1 MKNKLMLVLML
12 GIVLTSLVS
21 AGLGTFKS
29 GDCVDIKTILNTTD
43 VTISSLSYPN
53 STNALGIT
61 NMDKSGL
68 TFNYTFCDTS
78 TIGTYYYD
86 YNDSE
91 GNVYVND
98 FRVGTD
104 LTTGKAVVYIGF
116 IIIILFL
123 FILTFAGAMKVNWK
137 HPRNSEGK
145 IISINDFRYIKV
157 FLFCMAYL
165 EMMFLFGLSYK
176 LFNESGIEGF
186 TEFFNFVY
194 QMFLNLICPIIILT
208 IIIWVIIWIN
218 NIKLKNKMKLGL

>member
-61 NMDKSGL
+61 NMDKNGL

-98 FRVGTD
+98 FEITPSGFVGT
-104 LTTGKAVVYIGF
+104 LGFYIIILILSLGF
-116 IIIILFL
+116 IILGYSIEDAWVVVL
-123 FILTFAGAMKVNWK
+123 GAM
-137 HPRNSEGK
+137 GF
-145 IISINDFRYIKV
+145 I
-157 FLFCMAYL
+157 
-165 EMMFLFGLSYK
+165 LFGLFVLLYGVVGIKDSAYTYGFGIITIMLGAYFGIRGALEK
-176 LFNESGIEGF
+176 MNE
-186 TEFFNFVY
+186 
-194 QMFLNLICPIIILT
+194 
-208 IIIWVIIWIN
+208 
-218 NIKLKNKMKLGL
+218 GL